1 MFLMLKLAGSEVRF
15 VTLKATLPDKYSLF
29 AGLATVRLSC
39 AKANVEKSAVKN
51 RMNRSNG
58 LKSIHLLKR
67 KLKKAALIY
76 KCYGLNPLNAGVPE
90 RSNGAERK
98 CPTSRV

>member
-39 AKANVEKSAVKN
+39 AKANVEKSAVK
-51 RMNRSNG
+51 
-58 LKSIHLLKR
+58 KSIGISNLVIPPR
-67 KLKKAALIY
+67 LIY
-76 KCYGLNPLNAGVPE
+76 LHPIFFIRIMENPSSFYDRLFIKLSLAFSSFPLFY
-90 RSNGAERK
+90 AL
-98 CPTSRV
+98 